1 MLLSGR
7 MSDDPEPPAPQE
19 SDRADELDGLRIRQ
33 LATLRRAAYRSRSH
47 AIVAMLVCAAA
58 VVQAGFLLVQHLLRI
73 GFDARLLLYAA
84 FILAGAYGALFFYRR
99 ALALHREATQS
110 HLDNPTTPPD
120 FSTLSDGSQRWKNL
134 EEIQ

>member
-1 MLLSGR
+1 
-7 MSDDPEPPAPQE
+7 MSDESQE
-19 SDRADELDGLRIRQ
+19 DESQQDDRASELDGLRIRQ

-58 VVQAGFLLVQHLLRI
+58 VVQAGFLLVQHLIRI

-84 FILAGAYGALFFYRR
+84 FILAGAYGGIFFWRR
-99 ALALHREATQS
+99 AVALHREATQS
-110 HLDNPTTPPD
+110 HQDNPTTPPD

-134 EEIQ
+134 EEIR

>member
-1 MLLSGR
+1 MT
-7 MSDDPEPPAPQE
+7 DE
-19 SDRADELDGLRIRQ
+19 SDSDTQQETDRSAELDGLRIRQ

-58 VVQAGFLLVQHLLRI
+58 VVQAGFLLVQHLIRI
-73 GFDARLLLYAA
+73 GLDARLLLYGA
-84 FILAGAYGALFFYRR
+84 FILAGAYGAFFFYRR
-99 ALALHREATQS
+99 AVALHREATES
-110 HLDNPTTPPD
+110 HLENPTTPPD